1 MAQQFIKHVGKVGDR
16 KIAIVFREIPN
27 EPHMALVVYTQL
39 LNQNIHDPLMS
50 AIESPAGQK
59 AANLADELNR
69 TYTRDGKIILQVLHH
84 EGMLKK
90 VQTDQIMM
98 TPTTNPKQHIRL
110 NELNSM
116 LTEMEKGEAAIKKMQ
131 ELDESRG
138 LQDPKDVARRMRGD
152 PPKVPS
158 QPLQA
163 SGNDALGDQTLA
175 NNLRQQAQRMA
186 NEARGLLAESDRLL
200 QEAQQLDGPAINTDA
215 TPAKATKKP
224 RAKKATVTG

>member
-1 MAQQFIKHVGKVGDR
+1 MANFTKHVGKVGDR
-16 KIAIVFREIPN
+16 KVAIVFRQIPD

-39 LNQNIHDPLMS
+39 LNQNIHDPLMA
-50 AIESPAGQK
+50 AIESPAGQG

-69 TYTRDGKIILQVLHH
+69 TYTRDGKIILQVLHT

-90 VQTDQIMM
+90 IATDQVVV
-98 TPTTNPKQHIRL
+98 TPTANAKQHVRL
-110 NELNSM
+110 NELNSI
-116 LTEMEKGEAAIKKMQ
+116 LDEMEKGEAAVKRLQ

-158 QPLQA
+158 APLQA
-163 SGNDALGDQTLA
+163 SSSDALGDQSLA
-175 NNLRQQAQRMA
+175 NNLRQQAIRMA
-186 NEARGLLAESDRLL
+186 QEAKGLLAESDRLIK
-200 QEAQQLDGPAINTDA
+200 EAQQLDGTINTVA
-215 TPAKATKKP
+215 QPAKAKKP

>member
-16 KIAIVFREIPN
+16 KVAIVFREIPD

-39 LNQNIHDPLMS
+39 LNQNIHDPLIA
-50 AIESPAGQK
+50 AIEGPAGQK

-90 VQTDQIMM
+90 VSTEQIVM

-110 NELNSM
+110 NELNTM
-116 LTEMEKGEAAIKKMQ
+116 LTEMEKGEAAVKRLQ
-131 ELDESRG
+131 EIDESRG

-152 PPKVPS
+152 PPKVPPA
-158 QPLQA
+158 PLQA
-163 SGNDALGDQTLA
+163 SSSDALGDQTLA
-175 NNLRQQAQRMA
+175 NNLRQQAIRMA
-186 NEARGLLAESDRLL
+186 TEAKGLLAESDRLIK
-200 QEAQQLDGPAINTDA
+200 EAQQLDGTINTVA
-215 TPAKATKKP
+215 EPAKAKKP